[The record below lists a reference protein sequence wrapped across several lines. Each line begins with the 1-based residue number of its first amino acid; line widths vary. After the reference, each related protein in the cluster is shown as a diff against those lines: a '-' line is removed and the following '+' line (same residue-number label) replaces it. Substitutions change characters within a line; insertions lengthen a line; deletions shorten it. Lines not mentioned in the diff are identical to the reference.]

1 MAIDPALAVFFFVN
15 APAIAERLPTGAPAM
30 VPDGAEAVAAAL
42 RRLPRERVPELLAEL
57 VPAVLAADPGL
68 SDMLDEVRRRQ
79 VVRSASEIAQL
90 LPAVEYVMDHA
101 GVLAA
106 IIVGLRLLG
115 ENRVKIGGVEIK
127 TGSVL
132 RELAELVT
140 SVKSTKS

>member
-1 MAIDPALAVFFFVN
+1 MTTDPALAVFFFVN
-15 APAIAERLPTGAPAM
+15 APAIAERLPTGTPAM
-30 VPDGAEAVAAAL
+30 VPDEAEAVAEAL

-106 IIVGLRLLG
+106 IVVGLRVLG
-115 ENRVKIGGVEIK
+115 ENRVKIGGVEIA